1 MLRKGTKHVDMMPP
15 AAVGGG
21 QEIFLGRQSIVDRR
35 QHLRAFEL
43 LFRAGRQ
50 NRAEVDNG
58 CSATAAVIHHALN
71 ELGLASLLGGYRG
84 YVNLDADMLMSDAI
98 ELLPRNKFVLEILE
112 TVQPTT
118 AIVARCRNLRGKGY
132 TLAMDDFTR
141 HDPAL
146 APLLDVVHIVKV
158 DIRAIKVN
166 WAAC

>member
-1 MLRKGTKHVDMMPP
+1 MPP

-50 NRAEVDNG
+50 SRAEVDNG